1 MHPRL
6 SSNSVAKDDLEV
18 LLLLPLPPVRIIG
31 KDLWIYP
38 ALRTDGAYLLTAQA
52 LYQKSSLPSPSA
64 TSLSRQ
70 PPVTPATDLS
80 PDSLHSLKSTNE
92 LAVH

>member
-31 KDLWIYP
+31 KSLWIYS
-38 ALRTDGAYLLTAQA
+38 ALRTDQG
-52 LYQKSSLPSPSA
+52 LPPYCAGSVPEELPPQSQCNFSVKA
-64 TSLSRQ
+64 TSSD
-70 PPVTPATDLS
+70 PCHWSFP
-80 PDSLHSLKSTNE
+80 
-92 LAVH
+92 